1 MFDQYVSLGFNCEVA
16 FQMRRRLGDAPSGFF
31 NWRVADV
38 DAICRLIRRRFQAIM
53 LDGCIGPGANVA
65 MLRDEL
71 NGFEFHTTDD
81 IAGERAK
88 MTALG
93 RRFLAPEGRR
103 LYLLKPY
110 DRDLTDSAMHQLA
123 AALDGI
129 DTDYRLVLLLND
141 RQNAPTLPDRFT
153 VERLRFHAP
162 DHQADQGDAEGYDRV
177 FDRYP
182 LHDAASYSPLK
193 NKSTPL
199 AAIVAPPDLART
211 RVDPAATA

>member
-1 MFDQYVSLGFNCEVA
+1 MFDNYVSLGFNCEVA

-53 LDGCIGPGANVA
+53 LDGCTGPGANVA
-65 MLRDEL
+65 MLRDGL
-71 NGFEFHTTDD
+71 NGFEFHATDD
-81 IAGERAK
+81 VAGERTK

-110 DRDLTDSAMHQLA
+110 NRDLTDTAMYKLA

-141 RQNAPTLPDRFT
+141 RQLAPTLPDRFT

-162 DHQADQGDAEGYDRV
+162 DHQADKGDAEGYDRV

-193 NKSTPL
+193 NRSTPL
-199 AAIVAPPDLART
+199 ATIVAPPDFART
-211 RVDPAATA
+211 SVAALATA